1 MTFDSRYINCFM
13 SEFSGLDLPEVY
25 DLLAEYTAN
34 YTKVLPSNYWP
45 TPEFLYN
52 REMIERLQNEI
63 QIRTHKAET
72 EPEGSVKP
80 PTPLHEN
87 DSQFLSQNM

>member
-1 MTFDSRYINCFM
+1 MTFDSRYINRIM
-13 SEFSGLDLPEVY
+13 SEFSSMELPEVY

-34 YTKVLPSNYWP
+34 YTKGLPSNYWP

-63 QIRTHKAET
+63 QIRTHKAEA
-72 EPEGSVKP
+72 EPQGSVKP

-87 DSQFLSQNM
+87 DSSFLSQNM